1 MKRYACD
8 CIKQADDS
16 AERLRTMANVIGNE
30 HDYEDGVCTAANV
43 QRFMKINIKEAATD
57 MQNLVREMA
66 DQLDAERAEAERMK
80 RLYEM
85 ARKDYREMRMK
96 HAVLG
101 TELDDLKNLPSPS
114 GYDRNFHRM
123 QSDGSY

>member
-1 MKRYACD
+1 MNNMKRYACD

-16 AERLRTMANVIGNE
+16 AERLRNLANVIGNE
-30 HDYEDGVCTAANV
+30 HDYEDGVVTAADV
-43 QRFMKINIKEAATD
+43 QRMMKKGIKKTATD

-66 DQLDAERAEAERMK
+66 DQLDAERAEVERMK

-85 ARKDYREMRMK
+85 ARNDYREMRMK
-96 HAVLG
+96 HAELG
-101 TELDDLKNLPSPS
+101 TELDDLKAGD
-114 GYDRNFHRM
+114 GYDPNFHRM